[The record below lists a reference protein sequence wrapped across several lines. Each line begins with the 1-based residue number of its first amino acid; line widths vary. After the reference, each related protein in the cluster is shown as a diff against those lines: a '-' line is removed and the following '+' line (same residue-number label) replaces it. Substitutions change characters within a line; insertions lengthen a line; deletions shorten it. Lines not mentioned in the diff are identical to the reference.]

1 MLPDTL
7 FTIIF
12 PENLVGTM
20 FKNKS
25 SLLLRN
31 NSSLLLR
38 NKFLLVCFILLISLF
53 YFFSVVFSTNY
64 EPLLTRISA
73 MDRCFKD
80 SQIPCRWIPGQENF
94 YGSPLF
100 NYLPPLPY
108 YFGELVFSITKSL
121 TASVRVLL
129 LLSLVGSYFF
139 TYLLIKKKLGIF
151 KANLAAIFYM
161 SFAFLVIL
169 YSSEKVGLVWGLM
182 FFPLVI
188 LSLNLLSQKKNIQNF
203 LSSAISL
210 SLLMLSVDIVIFFVG
225 ITTLWIFYKYIRTKD
240 FTFFILGLSSI
251 FLAFLLSAFY
261 IFPSILERNLI
272 YSTSLNDPFRFL
284 PRSATERPQKITTSQ
299 YQILTGDSDVFNFSQ
314 GTNWLGFETDT
325 RTHTIIRLSEF
336 YFPHW
341 KIFIDGKET
350 QVEYKNN
357 SLGLMTIILGEGKH
371 RIEGRLFDTPIRSIS
386 NLVTIV
392 SVILTCVLWII
403 QLRGVRY
410 WLNYYRKRIN

>member
-1 MLPDTL
+1 
-7 FTIIF
+7 
-12 PENLVGTM
+12 
-20 FKNKS
+20 
-25 SLLLRN
+25 
-31 NSSLLLR
+31 
-38 NKFLLVCFILLISLF
+38 
-53 YFFSVVFSTNY
+53 
-64 EPLLTRISA
+64 

-121 TASVRVLL
+121 TTSVKVLL

-151 KANLAAIFYM
+151 KANLAAIFYI
-161 SFAFLVIL
+161 SFLSLSFLL
-169 YSSEKVGLVWGLM
+169 SYENLGLVWTLM

-188 LSLNLLSQKKNIQNF
+188 FSFDLLAKKKSIQNF
-203 LSSAISL
+203 LFSAIPV
-210 SLLMLSVDIVIFFVG
+210 SLLLLSADIAIPLIG
-225 ITTLWIFYKYIRTKD
+225 LTTLWIFYKYIRIKD
-240 FTFFILGLSSI
+240 FTFLLLGLSSI

-261 IFPSILERNLI
+261 IFPSILEKNLI
-272 YSTSLNDPFRFL
+272 YSTALNDPFRFL

-299 YQILTGDSDVFNFSQ
+299 YQILTGDSDVFNFRQ

-371 RIEGRLFDTPIRSIS
+371 SVEGRLFDTPIRSIS
-386 NLVTIV
+386 NLVTMV

-403 QLRGVRY
+403 QLKGVRH